1 MIFAA
6 TLRLRR
12 LAASIELPDPD
23 CPEPGCPELLFAI
36 MRILYVSQYFPPEM
50 GAPAA
55 RAAELSRHWVASGH
69 DVTVLTGFPNHPT
82 GVVPH
87 EYRSQFRR
95 LVLREKTDGVNV
107 VRTWLLPFPNR
118 KAHERILNYT
128 SFCASAAAT
137 GLFLSRP
144 DVVIATSPQLL
155 VALSGWWLARCKR
168 VPFVFEVRD
177 LWPESLA
184 AVGMGNP
191 NSLLHRT
198 LAKIAG
204 FLYRRSDRVVVVT
217 PAFEDHL
224 VRHWRVPRKKI
235 SVIENGVETKLFAPD
250 PFPGGTETTLRRELR
265 AEGKFVVSYIGT
277 MGMAHGLET
286 IIAVAAQLQNTSPE
300 IVFLML
306 GEGAEKERIVA
317 LARERG
323 LNNLRFVDQQPREKI
338 PAYICASDVC
348 LVLLKKTELFKT
360 VIPTKML
367 EFMSCARPVILGVD
381 GQARAILEEARAG
394 LVIEPESSAA
404 LLDAIRDLAANREVA
419 RQLGQNGREHILRKF
434 SRHHTAEKYICV
446 LEGLLQLP
454 QRHKIKDAA

>member
-1 MIFAA
+1 MK
-6 TLRLRR
+6 
-12 LAASIELPDPD
+12 
-23 CPEPGCPELLFAI
+23 
-36 MRILYVSQYFPPEM
+36 ILYVSQYFPPEM

-55 RAAELSRHWVASGH
+55 RAAELSRHWAAACH
-69 DVTVLTGFPNHPT
+69 DITVLTGFPNHPT
-82 GVVPH
+82 GIVPP
-87 EYRSQFRR
+87 EYRSQLRR
-95 LVLREKTDGVNV
+95 LVVRERIDGVNV

-118 KAHERILNYT
+118 KAYERMLNYS
-128 SFCASAAAT
+128 SFCASAAST

-204 FLYRRSDRVVVVT
+204 FLYRRSNRIVVVT
-217 PAFEDHL
+217 PAFEDYL
-224 VRHWRVPRKKI
+224 VEHWRVPREKI

-250 PFPGGTETTLRRELR
+250 LFTGGAETALKRELR
-265 AEGKFVVSYIGT
+265 ADGNFVVSYIGT

-286 IIAVAAQLQNTSPE
+286 IVEAAAQLQNSNPE

-306 GEGAEKERIVA
+306 GEGAEKERIAA
-317 LARERG
+317 LARGYG
-323 LNNLRFVDQQPREKI
+323 LTNLRFVDQQPREKI
-338 PAYICASDVC
+338 PAYICASDAC

-367 EFMSCARPVILGVD
+367 EFMSCARPVILGVE

-394 LVIEPESSAA
+394 LVIEPESPAA
-404 LLDAIRDLAANREVA
+404 LAKAIRYLAANREVA
-419 RQLGQNGREHILRKF
+419 RELGQNGREHILRKF
-434 SRHHTAEKYICV
+434 SRHQTAKRYIDV
-446 LEGLLQLP
+446 LEELLHGP
-454 QRHKIKDAA
+454 APHRTKAAA

>member
-1 MIFAA
+1 MK
-6 TLRLRR
+6 
-12 LAASIELPDPD
+12 
-23 CPEPGCPELLFAI
+23 
-36 MRILYVSQYFPPEM
+36 ILYVSQYFPPEM

-55 RAAELSRHWVASGH
+55 RAAELSRHWVSAGH
-69 DVTVLTGFPNHPT
+69 EVTVLTGFPNHPT
-82 GVVPH
+82 GVVPP
-87 EYRSQFRR
+87 EYRAKFRR
-95 LVLREKTDGVNV
+95 LVSHEQLDGINV

-118 KAHERILNYT
+118 KAHERMLNHS
-128 SFCASAAAT
+128 SFCASAATT

-155 VALSGWWLARCKR
+155 VGLSGWWLAQWKR

-184 AVGMGNP
+184 AVGAGDGN
-191 NSLLHRT
+191 SRLHRA

-204 FLYRRSDRVVVVT
+204 FLYRHSQRVVVVT
-217 PAFEDHL
+217 SAFEDYL
-224 VRHWRVPRKKI
+224 VEHWGVPREKI
-235 SVIENGVETKLFAPD
+235 SVIENGVETHVFTPQPSTQDSAT
-250 PFPGGTETTLRRELR
+250 GLRRELE
-265 AEGKFVVSYIGT
+265 AEGKFLISYIGT

-286 IIAVAAQLQNTSPE
+286 IIAAAARLRDANPE

-306 GEGAEKERIVA
+306 GEGAEKERIIA

-348 LVLLKKTELFKT
+348 LVLLKKSDVFKT

-381 GQARAILEEARAG
+381 GQARTILEEAHGG
-394 LVIEPESSAA
+394 LVIEPENSDA
-404 LLDAIRDLAANREVA
+404 LVLAIRHLAANREMA
-419 RQLGQNGREHILRKF
+419 RMLGQNGREHIVRNF
-434 SRHHTAEKYICV
+434 SRRQTAERYIRV
-446 LEGLLQLP
+446 LEHLLKLP
-454 QRHKIKDAA
+454 ERHDNEIAA

>member
-1 MIFAA
+1 MK
-6 TLRLRR
+6 
-12 LAASIELPDPD
+12 
-23 CPEPGCPELLFAI
+23 
-36 MRILYVSQYFPPEM
+36 ILYVSQYFPPEM

-82 GVVPH
+82 GVVPP
-87 EYRSQFRR
+87 EYRSQLRR

-198 LAKIAG
+198 LAKIAS

-224 VRHWRVPRKKI
+224 VQHWRVPRKKI

-286 IIAVAAQLQNTSPE
+286 IIAVAAQLQNTNPE

-306 GEGAEKERIVA
+306 GEGAEKERIVT

-394 LVIEPESSAA
+394 FVIEPESSAA

-419 RQLGQNGREHILRKF
+419 RQLGQNGREYILRKF

-446 LEGLLQLP
+446 LEALLQLP
-454 QRHKIKDAA
+454 QRRKIKAAA